1 MLKQRVLTAAVL
13 APLVIAAIFFLPFQ
27 YFVIAVAGITLLG
40 HWEWTKFV
48 AMSSRFSAFIFP
60 AIILLASLG
69 FVLPVSENGMSLSSL
84 SGGTFAVIGALWW
97 LVATVMVLRYPKGT
111 RGWAQ
116 SNVMQQGFGIL
127 TLLPFLWSVL
137 LLRAYHYDATP
148 FLGAKLVLLV
158 CLLVWSADSG
168 AYFAGKRFGKR
179 KMAPSVSPNKTI
191 EGLIGGIA
199 AAIVVTLGAAEYL
212 AIPFSSLPVLAV
224 IALVTAFASVL
235 GDLAESMFKRVA
247 GVKDSGSILPGH
259 GGILDRI
266 DSLTAAFP
274 VFTVL
279 YFWLA

>member
-1 MLKQRVLTAAVL
+1 MGAKQCHATRIWHPHTVAF
-13 APLVIAAIFFLPFQ
+13 PLECPPA
-27 YFVIAVAGITLLG
+27 
-40 HWEWTKFV
+40 
-48 AMSSRFSAFIFP
+48 SR
-60 AIILLASLG
+60 LSLRCG
-69 FVLPVSENGMSLSSL
+69 
-84 SGGTFAVIGALWW
+84 
-97 LVATVMVLRYPKGT
+97 
-111 RGWAQ
+111 
-116 SNVMQQGFGIL
+116 
-127 TLLPFLWSVL
+127 
-137 LLRAYHYDATP
+137 P

-259 GGILDRI
+259 G
-266 DSLTAAFP
+266 
-274 VFTVL
+274 VFSTGL
-279 YFWLA
+279 IA

>member
-1 MLKQRVLTAAVL
+1 MLKQRVLTASVL
-13 APLVIAAIFFLPFQ
+13 APLVIAGIFFLPFQ
-27 YFVIAVAGITLLG
+27 LFIIAVASVTLLG

-48 AMSSRFSAFIFP
+48 ASSSRVGAFALPAIVLLGSAF
-60 AIILLASLG
+60 L
-69 FVLPVSENGMSLSSL
+69 LPVTGNGLDISWFN
-84 SGGTFAVIGALWW
+84 GGAVALVGALWW
-97 LVATVMVLRYPKGT
+97 LLATGMVLKYPKGASW
-111 RGWAQ
+111 WA
-116 SNVMQQGFGIL
+116 NNAALQQGFGVL

-137 LLRAYHYDATP
+137 LLRAYHYELEP
-148 FLGAKLVLLV
+148 YLGAKLVLIV
-158 CLLVWSADSG
+158 CLLVWSADTG

-179 KMAPSVSPNKTI
+179 KMAPSVSPNKTV
-191 EGLIGGIA
+191 EGLIGGLIA
-199 AAIVVTLGAAEYL
+199 SVAVTIGAAQYFS
-212 AIPFSSLPVLAV
+212 IPFSSLPMLGLV
-224 IALVTAFASVL
+224 ALVTSFASVL

>member
-13 APLVIAAIFFLPFQ
+13 APMVIAGIFLLPFHI
-27 YFVIAVAGITLLG
+27 FVIAVAGVTLLG

-48 AMSSRFSAFIFP
+48 DVSSRPRGFIVPALLLIGSLFTFP
-60 AIILLASLG
+60 VNETGL
-69 FVLPVSENGMSLSSL
+69 EL
-84 SGGTFAVIGALWW
+84 SGLHGGVIALSGAIWW
-97 LVATVMVLRYPKGT
+97 LLATVMVLKYPKGT
-111 RGWAQ
+111 NWW
-116 SNVMQQGFGIL
+116 SNSAVLQQLFGVL
-127 TLLPFLWSVL
+127 TLIPFLWSVL
-137 LLRAYHYDATP
+137 LLRANGYDTQP
-148 FLGAKLVLLV
+148 YLGAKLVLMV
-158 CLLVWSADSG
+158 CLLVWAADTG

-191 EGLIGGIA
+191 EGLIGGLVA
-199 AAIVVTLGAAEYL
+199 SVLVTTGVAHLFS
-212 AIPFSSLPVLAV
+212 IPFSSIYTLGA
-224 IALVTAFASVL
+224 IALVTSFASVL

-247 GVKDSGSILPGH
+247 GVKDSGRILPGH